1 MLIIAGPRITIKS
14 AGKMNKISGNINFT
28 GILAAISSAL

>member
-1 MLIIAGPRITIKS
+1 MLIMAGPIMTIKS
-14 AGKMNKISGNINFT
+14 AGKMNRINGNINFT